1 MISGF
6 HTQEGLY
13 FTRNEDGSV
22 TITKTETGHTD
33 SKILFQQTVD
43 ENIWC
48 SVIAS
53 MSACGEGDNRFYL
66 AKGFHGLSTDGL
78 FDLIKSGTV

>member
-13 FTRNEDGSV
+13 FSRNEDGSV
-22 TITKTETGHTD
+22 TITKTETANTD

-43 ENIWC
+43 ENTWC

-53 MSACGEGDNRFYL
+53 MSKDGEGDNRFYI
-66 AKGFHGLSTDGL
+66 AKVFHESDNNGLLSFL
-78 FDLIKSGTV
+78 NEQAV